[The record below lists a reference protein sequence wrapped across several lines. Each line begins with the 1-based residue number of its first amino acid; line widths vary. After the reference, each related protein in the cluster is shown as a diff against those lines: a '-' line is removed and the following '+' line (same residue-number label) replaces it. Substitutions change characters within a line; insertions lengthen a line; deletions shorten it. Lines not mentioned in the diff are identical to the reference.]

1 MTINRPESLMHKPW
15 QKVGGGAENIPVL
28 PGAFGP
34 EDKFVLYVF
43 HTCSHRALGFFCDRA
58 ELHSALRALGW
69 MGMSARD
76 F

>member
-1 MTINRPESLMHKPW
+1 MHKLW
-15 QKVGGGAENIPVL
+15 QKVGGGAESIPVL

-43 HTCSHRALGFFCDRA
+43 HTCLRRMPECSCNRSQVRA
-58 ELHSALRALGW
+58 ALRTVGW
-69 MGMSARD
+69 MGMPARD

>member
-1 MTINRPESLMHKPW
+1 MHKPW
-15 QKVGGGAENIPVL
+15 QKVGGGAESIPVL

-43 HTCSHRALGFFCDRA
+43 HTCSRRALSFFCDRA
-58 ELHSALRALGW
+58 ELYSALRALGW
-69 MGMSARD
+69 MGVAVRD